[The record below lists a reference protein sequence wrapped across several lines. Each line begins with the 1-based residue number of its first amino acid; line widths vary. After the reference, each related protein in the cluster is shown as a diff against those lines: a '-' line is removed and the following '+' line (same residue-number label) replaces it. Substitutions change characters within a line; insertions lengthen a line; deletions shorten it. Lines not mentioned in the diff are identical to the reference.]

1 MFVIVGDFSFLFFFL
16 EYFINPASM
25 PRLVQGHLLN
35 SMTTSICSIFLI
47 HSLPHSFCLL
57 RSFACDVLISQIA
70 QMLLDAGC
78 LKSICD
84 RGRLETEGWGPVV
97 YTNADGHFKSELEPF
112 EVIRALSIL

>member
-1 MFVIVGDFSFLFFFL
+1 
-16 EYFINPASM
+16 
-25 PRLVQGHLLN
+25 
-35 SMTTSICSIFLI
+35 
-47 HSLPHSFCLL
+47 
-57 RSFACDVLISQIA
+57 
-70 QMLLDAGC
+70 MLLDAGC